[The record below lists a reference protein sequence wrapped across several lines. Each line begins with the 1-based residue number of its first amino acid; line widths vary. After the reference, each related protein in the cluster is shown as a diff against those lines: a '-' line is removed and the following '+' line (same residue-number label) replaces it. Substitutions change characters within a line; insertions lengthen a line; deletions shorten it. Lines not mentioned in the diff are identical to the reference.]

1 MDEESLTAA
10 ISNSV
15 HWYDAVMSAH
25 GLTVERRKSAW
36 VCMEKVP
43 PFYSN
48 LITLNPIDSHEHLI
62 SEVDATVVR
71 PWAIK
76 DSYRSIDLVEHG
88 FSILFDAE
96 WFVRTSDQ
104 TWPTR
109 ISTGRAPPVHAVRS
123 ETELENWVDAW
134 GETPNGRP
142 VFLPE
147 ILKNDEV
154 EFLYVER
161 DSRISAGL
169 VANRSDDV
177 IGITNAFGS
186 PREVLR
192 CVHYLSDRY
201 DLAIVGYGRK
211 RQVEFLT
218 GFGFRPV
225 GMLRIWITR

>member
-25 GLTVERRKSAW
+25 GLTVERLKGAW
-36 VCMEKVP
+36 MCREKVP

-48 LITLNPIDSHEHLI
+48 LITLNPLDSHEHLI
-62 SEVDATVVR
+62 SEVDSTIVR

-76 DSYRSIDLVEHG
+76 DSHRSIDLIERG

-96 WFVRTSDQ
+96 WFVRPSDQ
-104 TWPTR
+104 PWPAR
-109 ISTGRAPPVHAVRS
+109 INTGRTPPVHTVRLES
-123 ETELENWVDAW
+123 ELENWIEAW

-142 VFLPE
+142 VFLPRM
-147 ILKNDEV
+147 LQNDEV
-154 EFLYVER
+154 EFLYVKR

-169 VANRSDDV
+169 VANRSGDV

-186 PREVLR
+186 PREVLE

-201 DLAIVGYGRK
+201 ELAIVGYGRE

-218 GFGFRPV
+218 GFGFMPV
-225 GMLRIWITR
+225 GELRVWVTM